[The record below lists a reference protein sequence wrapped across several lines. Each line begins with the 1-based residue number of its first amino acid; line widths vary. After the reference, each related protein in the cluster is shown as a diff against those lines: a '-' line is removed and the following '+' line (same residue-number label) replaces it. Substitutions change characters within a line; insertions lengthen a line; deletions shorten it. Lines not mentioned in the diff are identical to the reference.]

1 MTRSILTA
9 VAVLLGSLLSG
20 CAVSPPDSPA
30 RAPAPPARQTQPQ
43 TLPEAKTQIQAPLP
57 AVVRGAQ
64 VPASPPRVEVPVQ
77 RVAPARVETRT
88 NESEQ
93 VSNLISYVQT
103 VTTQAAEEQRREAF
117 ALNQGLARDN
127 GFVARLRLALLLS
140 MPGTAVSDD
149 ARALGMLEP
158 LAAGGPLTHAGAL
171 RRFATLVHAQVA
183 ERVRDQRRTTQL
195 REQLDALK
203 AMERTLLERGQGRQ
217 R

>member
-1 MTRSILTA
+1 M
-9 VAVLLGSLLSG
+9 LLGAILSG
-20 CAVSPPDSPA
+20 CAVSPSDYPA
-30 RAPAPPARQTQPQ
+30 RSPAPPARQTQVP
-43 TLPEAKTQIQAPLP
+43 AP
-57 AVVRGAQ
+57 VVIRGTQ

-77 RVAPARVETRT
+77 RVDPVRVETRT

-103 VTTQAAEEQRREAF
+103 ITAQTAEEQRREAL
-117 ALNQGLARDN
+117 ALSQGLARDN

-158 LAAGGPLTHAGAL
+158 LAAGGPLTNAGAL
-171 RRFATLVHAQVA
+171 RRFASLVHVQVA
-183 ERVRDQRRTTQL
+183 ERVRDQRRATQL

-203 AMERTLLERGQGRQ
+203 AMERSLLERGQGRQ